1 MLYLIIYMRH
11 QNDFILAILCMTDDI
26 DGVIRT
32 IVSRLSGLSPE
43 DAKDYVFKLLGLSN
57 LNKIYN
63 KVKKEVENM
72 PITFDIRE
80 SEMFLDGKQE
90 GLLEGLL
97 EGERKGLLEGERK
110 GLLEGIEMALEIK
123 YGYTGIGLMGMIRNI
138 GTLEELSQL
147 KVIIKR
153 SDTIDEVKASL
164 IGMIK

>member
-1 MLYLIIYMRH
+1 
-11 QNDFILAILCMTDDI
+11 MTDDI

>member
-1 MLYLIIYMRH
+1 
-11 QNDFILAILCMTDDI
+11 MTDDI

-90 GLLEGLL
+90 GLLEG
-97 EGERKGLLEGERK
+97 ERKGLLEGERK
-110 GLLEGIEMALEIK
+110 GLLEGIE
-123 YGYTGIGLMGMIRNI
+123 
-138 GTLEELSQL
+138 
-147 KVIIKR
+147 
-153 SDTIDEVKASL
+153 
-164 IGMIK
+164 